1 MFTTSWR
8 SSESSIERKRRAMG
22 AAEIGYIIGGFITA
36 LLVPVLILIVS
47 NFIPAAKRNPHL
59 LYGICA
65 VTATLAAFIG
75 ASVGG
80 NYADSTISWLVAEA
94 FLYWGYRGAA
104 KKLACLRRQGKTH
117 DCSRS

>member
-1 MFTTSWR
+1 
-8 SSESSIERKRRAMG
+8 MG

-80 NYADSTISWLVAEA
+80 NYADSTISWLLAEA

-104 KKLACLRRQGKTH
+104 KKARLLNASGQN
-117 DCSRS
+117 S